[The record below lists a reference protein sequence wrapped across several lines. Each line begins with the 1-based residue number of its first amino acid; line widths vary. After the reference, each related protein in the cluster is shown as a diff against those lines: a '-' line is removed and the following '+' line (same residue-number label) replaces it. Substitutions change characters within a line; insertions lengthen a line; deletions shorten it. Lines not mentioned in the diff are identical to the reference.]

1 MYDGGLPFDED
12 YMEFAAP
19 PPSLEAKWLALIK
32 PLELYMWMATGASVL
47 VVACV
52 FYFLSRYAGQ
62 SSSLS
67 TSTKIRQL
75 FMLLNFLGWKGEFA
89 GATSS
94 RGVQGGTQH
103 GLLTE
108 HSLES
113 P

>member
-67 TSTKIRQL
+67 TSTKIRQ
-75 FMLLNFLGWKGEFA
+75 
-89 GATSS
+89 
-94 RGVQGGTQH
+94 
-103 GLLTE
+103 
-108 HSLES
+108 
-113 P
+113 